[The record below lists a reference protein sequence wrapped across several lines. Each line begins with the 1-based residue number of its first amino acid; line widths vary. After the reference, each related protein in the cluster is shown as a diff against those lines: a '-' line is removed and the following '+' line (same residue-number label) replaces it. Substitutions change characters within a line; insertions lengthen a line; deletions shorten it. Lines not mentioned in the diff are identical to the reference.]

1 MIQGK
6 ASLLSNLQKL
16 KYSII
21 HIIKYKR
28 NSECVTSSAI
38 SFAYPPCCA
47 YNCFVEIG
55 ETLKCHNF
63 LILLPISMKFSASCL
78 FNFTLFIKINL
89 ILVWTWPLNFN
100 SRESMLRELRAAILL
115 DGGTDCRWS
124 FGGRKHEADGR
135 KLDSK
140 LTELNHSRRQV
151 RGVFAERKNAS
162 DLMTHCPWLYTRTRS
177 LAQARIW
184 SGGSQ
189 VPNKYTPWKSIDNS
203 PSFVLILTL

>member
-63 LILLPISMKFSASCL
+63 LILHPILMKFSALCL
-78 FNFTLFIKINL
+78 FNFTLFIEINL
-89 ILVWTWPLNFN
+89 ILVWTLPLKAF
-100 SRESMLRELRAAILL
+100 SGRSWGVPHAIFIFQVYMYVKWV
-115 DGGTDCRWS
+115 TD
-124 FGGRKHEADGR
+124 
-135 KLDSK
+135 LDSWK
-140 LTELNHSRRQV
+140 
-151 RGVFAERKNAS
+151 KN
-162 DLMTHCPWLYTRTRS
+162 L
-177 LAQARIW
+177 
-184 SGGSQ
+184 
-189 VPNKYTPWKSIDNS
+189 SIK
-203 PSFVLILTL
+203 IH

>member
-1 MIQGK
+1 MCVFCWLIHHVRISYVLKNALLLTLRRGRF
-6 ASLLSNLQKL
+6 SLSHVWLWKEPLGLRLSEKTN
-16 KYSII
+16 
-21 HIIKYKR
+21 
-28 NSECVTSSAI
+28 
-38 SFAYPPCCA
+38 
-47 YNCFVEIG
+47 
-55 ETLKCHNF
+55 
-63 LILLPISMKFSASCL
+63 
-78 FNFTLFIKINL
+78 
-89 ILVWTWPLNFN
+89 LNFN

-184 SGGSQ
+184 D
-189 VPNKYTPWKSIDNS
+189 PNALKINR
-203 PSFVLILTL
+203 